1 MDLKDHFKN
10 GACSSN
16 MMVSGTL
23 ISFFRLSEFLLFFLF
38 LAISHHCFGQETSS
52 KIDKKDLKSFIKTL
66 TSTQFGGR
74 GLDDDGHK
82 KTQEFITNR
91 FKELQLEAFSP
102 NGYLENFS
110 LNQTGRKEI
119 YIKTQNKKTLRNFD
133 RMIFEGVIQHS
144 IKEIESEVVFGGY
157 GTVEEL
163 NQIDVENRFVLIFLK
178 NPKEDNSIKNRLK
191 ERNANGLIVFQEND
205 KNFESMKRR
214 LFNFHTGKRYSIVGR
229 SDAMSLD
236 SIMTNPQMAEIFSAI
251 PPQINSIKIPGSE
264 VKNIIGL
271 SKNKLVSLADKREIN
286 NVPTTVISVNFE
298 QVEKVVETANVIGII
313 RGESDKSIIISAHYD
328 HLGKVANLY
337 YPGADDN
344 ASGIAAL
351 LELAEEFAQYR
362 TLKYTM
368 IFLATTA
375 EEGGL
380 LGSLYHVEQSGFD
393 PEKVVLNVNIDMI
406 SRCDNK
412 NNNCRYLYYIGSS
425 QSEILDSL
433 ARETNKLFPQYI
445 FNYSEYNTDILGRSD
460 GYNFKKKG
468 INSIMFFSGFHND
481 YHKSTDTIDKINFN
495 ILENRIKLI
504 GEFIKMVQ
512 KEDCP

>member
-1 MDLKDHFKN
+1 MDFKDHFKN
-10 GACSSN
+10 GAYSSS
-16 MMVSGTL
+16 MKVSGTL

-38 LAISHHCFGQETSS
+38 LAVSLHGFGQETSS

-82 KTQEFITNR
+82 KTKELITNR

-102 NGYLENFS
+102 NGYLEKFS
-110 LNQTGRKEI
+110 LNQTSRGEI
-119 YIKTQNKKTLRNFD
+119 YIKTHNKKTLRNFD
-133 RMIFEGVIQHS
+133 RMIFEGAIQHS

-157 GTVEEL
+157 GTADEL

-178 NPKEDNSIKNRLK
+178 NPKEDSNIKNRLK
-191 ERNANGLIVFQEND
+191 ERNANGLIAFQEDD
-205 KNFESMKRR
+205 KNFESTKRR

-229 SDAMSLD
+229 SNTVSLN
-236 SIMTNPQMAEIFSAI
+236 SIIKNPQLAEIFSAI
-251 PPQINSIKIPGSE
+251 PQINSIKIPGSE

-271 SKNKLVSLADKREIN
+271 SKSKLVSLADKREIN
-286 NVPTTVISVNFE
+286 NVPPSVICVNFE
-298 QVEKVVETANVIGII
+298 QVEKVIETANVIGVI

-328 HLGKVANLY
+328 HLGRVANLY

-362 TLKYTM
+362 TLKFTI

-380 LGSLYHVEQSGFD
+380 LGSLYHVEHSGFD
-393 PEKVVLNVNIDMI
+393 TTKVVLNINIDMI

-412 NNNCRYLYYIGSS
+412 NNDCRYLYYLGSS

-433 ARETNKLFPQYI
+433 AIETNKLFPQYI
-445 FNYSEYNTDILGRSD
+445 FNYSEYNTDILSLSD
-460 GYNFKKKG
+460 GHNFKKKG
-468 INSIMFFSGFHND
+468 INSIMFFSGFHDD
-481 YHKSTDTIDKINFN
+481 YHKPTDTMDKINFN

-512 KEDCP
+512 KEDCL